1 MLILILATVDKAV
14 LVNLYCGST
23 INVPPVHVFTVRT
36 VGCTQKFFKIFFGFF
51 SSILWTL
58 LSKKAW
64 KNFENFFADTLTY
77 GLKEFETIWSLICDL

>member
-36 VGCTQKFFKIFFGFF
+36 VGCTQKFLIFFFDFF
-51 SSILWTL
+51 RL
-58 LSKKAW
+58 
-64 KNFENFFADTLTY
+64 FY
-77 GLKEFETIWSLICDL
+77 GLYCQKRQEKISKIHGHPNVRYKRV